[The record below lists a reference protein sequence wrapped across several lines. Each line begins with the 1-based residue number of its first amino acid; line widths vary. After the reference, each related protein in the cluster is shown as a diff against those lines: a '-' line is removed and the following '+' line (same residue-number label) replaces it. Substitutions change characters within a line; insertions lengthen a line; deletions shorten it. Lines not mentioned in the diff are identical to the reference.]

1 MSDKEDPITKFTPSA
16 QQVLGLARREA
27 KELGH
32 NVIDSKHVL
41 LGLLKQARGPAAV
54 TLQKLGITYPLVRK
68 QLTLSG
74 ENPEADTQVEG
85 DLPWSAEARQVF
97 ESAYKEARMLSF
109 DYVGT
114 DHLLL
119 GILKNPNC
127 QAVKIL
133 RALDIATDNIR
144 SELIKALDPTYMP
157 PLDTDGN
164 GEEDDDFS
172 NFNADT
178 KEDSADDDDKYPALK
193 AFGRNLSDLA
203 EQHKLDPVIGRD
215 KEIERVIQ
223 IICRRTKNNPVL
235 LGEAGVGKTAI
246 VEGLAMAIR
255 NKQVPENLLDHQ
267 VIALDLTLLVA
278 GTKYRGQ
285 FEERLKSVMDELRR
299 SKKIILFL
307 DELHTIVGAGG
318 AEGAMDASNILKPAL
333 ARGEIQCIGA
343 TTLNEY
349 KKSIEKDA
357 ALERRFQSV
366 IVQPP
371 SKDETI
377 QILKGLA
384 PKYEDHHHV
393 HYSDDALREA
403 VLLSDRYI
411 TARHLPDK
419 AIDVIDEAGSRIRLK
434 NLIAPP
440 DLHEL
445 EEELSDINTQK
456 SKAIEKQFYEQ
467 AAELR
472 RREIAVRSKID
483 TLRAEW
489 QSKRDASVMTIT
501 VEDIRDVI
509 SSMTGIPLSRV
520 QEQETEKLIRM
531 EEELCKVVIGQEQA
545 VKTIS
550 RALRRSRAELKDP
563 RRPIGSFFFLGPTG
577 VGKTYL
583 AKCLAEFMF
592 GDPDALIR
600 IDMSEYMEKYN
611 VSRLIGSSPGYVG
624 YEEGGQLTE
633 RVRRRPYSVVLFD
646 ELEKAHPDVSN
657 ILLQI
662 LEEGQLTDGLGH
674 TVNFRNTIIVMTS
687 NVGAT
692 QLTKPLSL
700 GFKAPQPDVRRRLRE
715 NARPPRRRRQK
726 AVPAGVPEP
735 PRRSRRL
742 PRTRTRR
749 HPQDHRLRNRQ
760 DLRTPQ
766 GERRHA
772 GPPAGG
778 HRLPDRT
785 RLQARK
791 RRAAAAPRR
800 RTLHRR
806 SARGGDPL
814 ELDAGEIRRQGDV
827 SP

>member
-68 QLTLSG
+68 QITLSG

-278 GTKYRGQ
+278 GTKYRG
-285 FEERLKSVMDELRR
+285 
-299 SKKIILFL
+299 
-307 DELHTIVGAGG
+307 
-318 AEGAMDASNILKPAL
+318 PA
-333 ARGEIQCIGA
+333 R
-343 TTLNEY
+343 
-349 KKSIEKDA
+349 
-357 ALERRFQSV
+357 
-366 IVQPP
+366 
-371 SKDETI
+371 
-377 QILKGLA
+377 
-384 PKYEDHHHV
+384 
-393 HYSDDALREA
+393 
-403 VLLSDRYI
+403 
-411 TARHLPDK
+411 
-419 AIDVIDEAGSRIRLK
+419 
-434 NLIAPP
+434 
-440 DLHEL
+440 
-445 EEELSDINTQK
+445 
-456 SKAIEKQFYEQ
+456 
-467 AAELR
+467 
-472 RREIAVRSKID
+472 
-483 TLRAEW
+483 
-489 QSKRDASVMTIT
+489 
-501 VEDIRDVI
+501 
-509 SSMTGIPLSRV
+509 
-520 QEQETEKLIRM
+520 
-531 EEELCKVVIGQEQA
+531 
-545 VKTIS
+545 
-550 RALRRSRAELKDP
+550 
-563 RRPIGSFFFLGPTG
+563 
-577 VGKTYL
+577 
-583 AKCLAEFMF
+583 
-592 GDPDALIR
+592 
-600 IDMSEYMEKYN
+600 
-611 VSRLIGSSPGYVG
+611 
-624 YEEGGQLTE
+624 
-633 RVRRRPYSVVLFD
+633 
-646 ELEKAHPDVSN
+646 
-657 ILLQI
+657 
-662 LEEGQLTDGLGH
+662 
-674 TVNFRNTIIVMTS
+674 
-687 NVGAT
+687 
-692 QLTKPLSL
+692 
-700 GFKAPQPDVRRRLRE
+700 KAPWT
-715 NARPPRRRRQK
+715 PPT
-726 AVPAGVPEP
+726 
-735 PRRSRRL
+735 S
-742 PRTRTRR
+742 
-749 HPQDHRLRNRQ
+749 
-760 DLRTPQ
+760 
-766 GERRHA
+766 
-772 GPPAGG
+772 
-778 HRLPDRT
+778 
-785 RLQARK
+785 
-791 RRAAAAPRR
+791 
-800 RTLHRR
+800 
-806 SARGGDPL
+806 
-814 ELDAGEIRRQGDV
+814 
-827 SP
+827 

>member
-68 QLTLSG
+68 QITLSG

-674 TVNFRNTIIVMTS
+674 TVNFRNTIIV
-687 NVGAT
+687 
-692 QLTKPLSL
+692 
-700 GFKAPQPDVRRRLRE
+700 
-715 NARPPRRRRQK
+715 
-726 AVPAGVPEP
+726 
-735 PRRSRRL
+735 
-742 PRTRTRR
+742 
-749 HPQDHRLRNRQ
+749 
-760 DLRTPQ
+760 
-766 GERRHA
+766 
-772 GPPAGG
+772 
-778 HRLPDRT
+778 
-785 RLQARK
+785 
-791 RRAAAAPRR
+791 
-800 RTLHRR
+800 
-806 SARGGDPL
+806 
-814 ELDAGEIRRQGDV
+814 
-827 SP
+827 